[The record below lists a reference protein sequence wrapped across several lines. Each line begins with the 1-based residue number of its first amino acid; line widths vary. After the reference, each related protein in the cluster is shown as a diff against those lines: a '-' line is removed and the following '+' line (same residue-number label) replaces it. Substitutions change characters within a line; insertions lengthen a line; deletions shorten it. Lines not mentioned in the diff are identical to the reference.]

1 MGFVVVI
8 LIIVAFIIYK
18 KRSKKESGEIFSEE
32 SLVNSV
38 NELND
43 KIAER
48 NNTIKEIQEVN
59 SNCEKRMEGIKNA
72 ISSMDDSVAEE
83 DKEIF
88 NEKLK
93 SIENEI
99 NRNNTKIKNIEKEIE
114 DLNKEILVK
123 NEKLD
128 ELKKKEIEAAKQEEL
143 NKNNSSE
150 GNNTVI
156 KENNTVIKENNA
168 EKNGVK
174 KDTDKKYLDKSD
186 NTSKFKK
193 IFRKEVIIPFVIG
206 LLIGA
211 FLFSSGDTSKY
222 EDQIAQQQ
230 TQIAEKDKKIKE
242 LQGKVDEAAP
252 WFEMTAAEQEKK
264 EAELKAAKEAKEK
277 EEAEKLASEKKKKEE
292 EEKKGYDT
300 GITYSQLART
310 PDDYLA
316 KKVKFSGKV
325 VQVMEDGD
333 SVGIRLAVDGDYDN
347 IILGTFDSSII
358 SERILEDDYITVYG
372 LSAGI
377 YTYESTMGA
386 SISVPSMTIDK
397 ISR

>member
-1 MGFVVVI
+1 MGFIVVI

-32 SLVNSV
+32 SLVNSI

-72 ISSMDDSVAEE
+72 ISSA
-83 DKEIF
+83 
-88 NEKLK
+88 
-93 SIENEI
+93 
-99 NRNNTKIKNIEKEIE
+99 EKE
-114 DLNKEILVK
+114 
-123 NEKLD
+123 
-128 ELKKKEIEAAKQEEL
+128 
-143 NKNNSSE
+143 
-150 GNNTVI
+150 
-156 KENNTVIKENNA
+156 
-168 EKNGVK
+168 
-174 KDTDKKYLDKSD
+174 
-186 NTSKFKK
+186 
-193 IFRKEVIIPFVIG
+193 
-206 LLIGA
+206 
-211 FLFSSGDTSKY
+211 
-222 EDQIAQQQ
+222 
-230 TQIAEKDKKIKE
+230 KKIKE

-277 EEAEKLASEKKKKEE
+277 EEAEKLAAEQKKKEE

-310 PDDYLA
+310 PDGYLA

>member
-1 MGFVVVI
+1 MGFIVVI

-32 SLVNSV
+32 SLVNSI

-128 ELKKKEIEAAKQEEL
+128 ELKKKEIESAKQEEL
-143 NKNNSSE
+143 NKNNSNE
-150 GNNTVI
+150 G
-156 KENNTVIKENNA
+156 NNTVIKENNA

-174 KDTDKKYLDKSD
+174 KDTDKKYLDKND

-193 IFRKEVIIPFVIG
+193 IFRKEIIIPFVIG

-211 FLFSSGDTSKY
+211 FLFSSGDTSEY

-277 EEAEKLASEKKKKEE
+277 EEAEKLAAEQKKKEE

>member
-1 MGFVVVI
+1 MGFIVVI

-18 KRSKKESGEIFSEE
+18 KRSKKESVEIFREE
-32 SLVNSV
+32 SLVNSI

-128 ELKKKEIEAAKQEEL
+128 ELKKKEIEAVKQEEL

-150 GNNTVI
+150 G
-156 KENNTVIKENNA
+156 NNTVIKENNA

-193 IFRKEVIIPFVIG
+193 IFRKEIIIPFVIG
-206 LLIGA
+206 ILIGA
-211 FLFSSGDTSKY
+211 FLFSSGDTSEY
-222 EDQIAQQQ
+222 EDQITQQQ

-277 EEAEKLASEKKKKEE
+277 EEAEKLAAEQKKKEE

>member
-18 KRSKKESGEIFSEE
+18 KRSKKESEEICNEE
-32 SLVNSV
+32 SLLATV

-43 KIAER
+43 KIVER
-48 NNTIKEIQEVN
+48 NNIIKEIQEAN

-83 DKEIF
+83 DKEVF

-114 DLNKEILVK
+114 DLNKEILTK

-128 ELKKKEIEAAKQEEL
+128 DLKKKEIESAKQEEL
-143 NKNNSSE
+143 NKNNSNE
-150 GNNTVI
+150 G
-156 KENNTVIKENNA
+156 NNTVIKENNA

-211 FLFSSGDTSKY
+211 FLFSSGDTSEY

-277 EEAEKLASEKKKKEE
+277 EEAEKLAAEQKKKEE

-347 IILGTFDSSII
+347 VILGTFDSSII

>member
-18 KRSKKESGEIFSEE
+18 KRSKKESEEIFSAE
-32 SLVNSV
+32 SLLESV
-38 NELND
+38 NELNE
-43 KIAER
+43 KIVER
-48 NNTIKEIQEVN
+48 NNIIKEIQEAN

-83 DKEIF
+83 DKEVF

-114 DLNKEILVK
+114 DLNKEILTK
-123 NEKLD
+123 NEKIE
-128 ELKKKEIEAAKQEEL
+128 ELKKKELEVAKEEESNKDNLSEENNSTSEKNNAKKNRVKKEKDKKNL
-143 NKNNSSE
+143 NKVDS
-150 GNNTVI
+150 
-156 KENNTVIKENNA
+156 
-168 EKNGVK
+168 
-174 KDTDKKYLDKSD
+174 
-186 NTSKFKK
+186 TSKFKK
-193 IFRKEVIIPFVIG
+193 IFRKEVIIPFVVG

-211 FLFSSGDTSKY
+211 FFFTSGNTSEY
-222 EDQIAQQQ
+222 EEQLAQQQ
-230 TQIAEKDKKIKE
+230 TQITEKDKKIKE

-277 EEAEKLASEKKKKEE
+277 EEAEKLAAEKKKKEE

>member
-1 MGFVVVI
+1 MGFIVVI

-32 SLVNSV
+32 SLVNSI

-123 NEKLD
+123 NEKLN

-143 NKNNSSE
+143 NKNNSNE
-150 GNNTVI
+150 G
-156 KENNTVIKENNA
+156 NNTVIKENNA

-174 KDTDKKYLDKSD
+174 KDTDKKYLDKND
-186 NTSKFKK
+186 KISKFKK
-193 IFRKEVIIPFVIG
+193 IFRKEIIIPFVIG

-211 FLFSSGDTSKY
+211 FLFSSGDTSEY

-230 TQIAEKDKKIKE
+230 TQIAEKEKKIKE
-242 LQGKVDEAAP
+242 LQGKVDKAAP

-277 EEAEKLASEKKKKEE
+277 EEAEKLAAEQKKKEE

>member
-32 SLVNSV
+32 SLVKSI

-150 GNNTVI
+150 GNNTL
-156 KENNTVIKENNA
+156 IKENNA

-211 FLFSSGDTSKY
+211 FLFSSGDTSEY

-277 EEAEKLASEKKKKEE
+277 EEAEKLAAEKKKKEE

-347 IILGTFDSSII
+347 IILGTFNSSII

>member
-1 MGFVVVI
+1 MGFIVVI
-8 LIIVAFIIYK
+8 LIIVVFIIYK

-32 SLVNSV
+32 SLVNSI

-123 NEKLD
+123 NEKLN

-143 NKNNSSE
+143 NKNNSNE
-150 GNNTVI
+150 G
-156 KENNTVIKENNA
+156 NNTVIKENNA

-174 KDTDKKYLDKSD
+174 KDTDKKYLDKND
-186 NTSKFKK
+186 KISKFKK
-193 IFRKEVIIPFVIG
+193 IFRKEIIIPFVIG

-211 FLFSSGDTSKY
+211 FLFSSGDTSEY

-230 TQIAEKDKKIKE
+230 TQIAEKEKKIKE
-242 LQGKVDEAAP
+242 LQGKVDKAAP

-277 EEAEKLASEKKKKEE
+277 EEAEKLVAEQKKKEE

>member
-18 KRSKKESGEIFSEE
+18 KRSKKESGEIFREE
-32 SLVNSV
+32 SLVNSI

-72 ISSMDDSVAEE
+72 ISSMDDSVSEE

-128 ELKKKEIEAAKQEEL
+128 ELKKKEIESAKQEEL
-143 NKNNSSE
+143 NKNNSNE
-150 GNNTVI
+150 G
-156 KENNTVIKENNA
+156 NNTVIKENNA

-211 FLFSSGDTSKY
+211 FLFSSGDTSEY
-222 EDQIAQQQ
+222 EDQITQQQ

-277 EEAEKLASEKKKKEE
+277 EEAEKLAAEQKKKEE

-347 IILGTFDSSII
+347 VILGTFDSSII

>member
-1 MGFVVVI
+1 MGFIVVI

-32 SLVNSV
+32 SLVNSI

-128 ELKKKEIEAAKQEEL
+128 ELKKKEIESAKQEEL
-143 NKNNSSE
+143 NKNNSNE
-150 GNNTVI
+150 G
-156 KENNTVIKENNA
+156 NNTVIKENNA

-193 IFRKEVIIPFVIG
+193 IFRKEIIIPFVIG

-211 FLFSSGDTSKY
+211 FLFSSGDTSEY

-230 TQIAEKDKKIKE
+230 TQIAEKEKKIKE

-277 EEAEKLASEKKKKEE
+277 EETEKLAAEQKKKEE

-333 SVGIRLAVDGDYDN
+333 SIGIRLAVDGDYDN

>member
-18 KRSKKESGEIFSEE
+18 KRSKKESEEICSEE
-32 SLVNSV
+32 SLLESV
-38 NELND
+38 NERND
-43 KIAER
+43 KIVER
-48 NNTIKEIQEVN
+48 NNNIKEIQEAN

-83 DKEIF
+83 DKEVF

-114 DLNKEILVK
+114 DLNKEILTK
-123 NEKLD
+123 NEKIE
-128 ELKKKEIEAAKQEEL
+128 ELKKKELEAAKQEEL
-143 NKNNSSE
+143 NKKNSSE
-150 GNNTVI
+150 GSDTMSKESNTD
-156 KENNTVIKENNA
+156 
-168 EKNGVK
+168 KNGVK
-174 KDTDKKYLDKSD
+174 KDTDNKYLNKEE
-186 NTSKFKK
+186 NTSKLKK
-193 IFRKEVIIPFVIG
+193 VFRKEVIIPFVIG

-211 FLFSSGDTSKY
+211 FLFSSGDTSEY

-277 EEAEKLASEKKKKEE
+277 EEAEKLAAEKKKKEE

-325 VQVMEDGD
+325 LQVMEDGD
-333 SVGIRLAVDGDYDN
+333 SIGIRLAVDGDYDN
-347 IILGTFDSSII
+347 VILGTFDSSII

>member
-1 MGFVVVI
+1 MGFIVVI

-32 SLVNSV
+32 SLVNSI

-128 ELKKKEIEAAKQEEL
+128 ELKKKEIESAKQEEL
-143 NKNNSSE
+143 NKNNSNE
-150 GNNTVI
+150 G
-156 KENNTVIKENNA
+156 NNTVIKENNA

-174 KDTDKKYLDKSD
+174 KDTDKKYLDKND

-193 IFRKEVIIPFVIG
+193 IFRKEAIIPFVIG

-211 FLFSSGDTSKY
+211 FLFSSGDTSEY

-230 TQIAEKDKKIKE
+230 TQIAEKEKKIKE

-277 EEAEKLASEKKKKEE
+277 EEAEKLAAEQKKKEE

>member
-156 KENNTVIKENNA
+156 KENNA

-211 FLFSSGDTSKY
+211 FLFSSGDMSKY

-277 EEAEKLASEKKKKEE
+277 EEAEKLAAEQKKKEE

>member
-1 MGFVVVI
+1 MGFIVVI

-32 SLVNSV
+32 SLVKSI

-150 GNNTVI
+150 GNNTL
-156 KENNTVIKENNA
+156 IKENNA

-211 FLFSSGDTSKY
+211 FLFSSGDTSEY

-277 EEAEKLASEKKKKEE
+277 EEAEKLAAEQKKKEE

>member
-1 MGFVVVI
+1 MGFIVVI

-32 SLVNSV
+32 SLVKSI

-150 GNNTVI
+150 GNNTL
-156 KENNTVIKENNA
+156 IKENNA

-211 FLFSSGDTSKY
+211 FLFSSGDTSEY

-264 EAELKAAKEAKEK
+264 EAELKAAKEAKEE
-277 EEAEKLASEKKKKEE
+277 EEAEKLAAEQKKKEE

>member
-1 MGFVVVI
+1 MGFIVVI

-32 SLVNSV
+32 SLVNSI

-83 DKEIF
+83 DKEVF

-128 ELKKKEIEAAKQEEL
+128 ELKKKEIESAKQEEL
-143 NKNNSSE
+143 NKNNSNE
-150 GNNTVI
+150 G
-156 KENNTVIKENNA
+156 NNTVIKENNA

-206 LLIGA
+206 ILIGA
-211 FLFSSGDTSKY
+211 FLFSSGDTSEY

-230 TQIAEKDKKIKE
+230 TQIAEKEKKIKE

-277 EEAEKLASEKKKKEE
+277 EEAEKLAAEQKKKEE

>member
-1 MGFVVVI
+1 MGFIVVI

-32 SLVNSV
+32 SLVNSI

-128 ELKKKEIEAAKQEEL
+128 ELKKKEIEAVKQEEL
-143 NKNNSSE
+143 NKNNSNE
-150 GNNTVI
+150 G
-156 KENNTVIKENNA
+156 NNTVIKENNA

-211 FLFSSGDTSKY
+211 FLFSSGDTSEY

-230 TQIAEKDKKIKE
+230 TQIAEKEKKIKE

-277 EEAEKLASEKKKKEE
+277 EEAEKLAAEQKKKEE

-325 VQVMEDGD
+325 LQVMEDGD
-333 SVGIRLAVDGDYDN
+333 SIGIRLAVDGDYDN
-347 IILGTFDSSII
+347 VILGTFDSSII

-372 LSAGI
+372 LSVGI

>member
-1 MGFVVVI
+1 MGFIVVI

-32 SLVNSV
+32 SLVNSI

-128 ELKKKEIEAAKQEEL
+128 ELKKKEIESAKQEEL
-143 NKNNSSE
+143 NKNNSNE
-150 GNNTVI
+150 G
-156 KENNTVIKENNA
+156 NNTVIKENNA

-193 IFRKEVIIPFVIG
+193 IFRKEIIIPFVIG

-211 FLFSSGDTSKY
+211 FLFSSGDTSEY

-277 EEAEKLASEKKKKEE
+277 EEAEKLAAEQKKKEE

-333 SVGIRLAVDGDYDN
+333 SIGIRLAVDGDYDN

>member
-32 SLVNSV
+32 SLVNSI

-128 ELKKKEIEAAKQEEL
+128 ELKKKEIESAKQEEL
-143 NKNNSSE
+143 NKNNSNE
-150 GNNTVI
+150 G
-156 KENNTVIKENNA
+156 NNTVIKENNA

-193 IFRKEVIIPFVIG
+193 IFRKEIIIPFVIG

-211 FLFSSGDTSKY
+211 FLFSSGDTSEY

-277 EEAEKLASEKKKKEE
+277 EEAEKLAAEQKKKEE

>member
-156 KENNTVIKENNA
+156 KENNA

-206 LLIGA
+206 LLIGV

-277 EEAEKLASEKKKKEE
+277 EEAEKLAAEQKKKEE

>member
-32 SLVNSV
+32 SLVNSI

-128 ELKKKEIEAAKQEEL
+128 ELKKKEIESAKQEEL
-143 NKNNSSE
+143 NKNNSNE
-150 GNNTVI
+150 G
-156 KENNTVIKENNA
+156 NNTVIKENNA

-211 FLFSSGDTSKY
+211 FLFSSGDTSEY

-277 EEAEKLASEKKKKEE
+277 EEAEKLAAEQKKKEE

-333 SVGIRLAVDGDYDN
+333 SIGIRLAVDGDYDN

>member
-1 MGFVVVI
+1 MGFIVVI

-32 SLVNSV
+32 SLVNSI

-128 ELKKKEIEAAKQEEL
+128 ELKKKEIESAKQEEL
-143 NKNNSSE
+143 NKNNSNE
-150 GNNTVI
+150 G
-156 KENNTVIKENNA
+156 NNTVIKENNA

-211 FLFSSGDTSKY
+211 FLFSSGDTSEYK
-222 EDQIAQQQ
+222 DQIAQQQ
-230 TQIAEKDKKIKE
+230 TQIAEKEKKIKE

-277 EEAEKLASEKKKKEE
+277 EEAEKLAAEQKKKEE

>member
-1 MGFVVVI
+1 MGFIVVI
-8 LIIVAFIIYK
+8 LIIVVFIIYK

-32 SLVNSV
+32 SLVNSI

-128 ELKKKEIEAAKQEEL
+128 ELKKKEIESAKQEEL
-143 NKNNSSE
+143 NKNNSNE
-150 GNNTVI
+150 G
-156 KENNTVIKENNA
+156 NNTVIKENNA

-193 IFRKEVIIPFVIG
+193 IFRKEIIIPFVIG

-211 FLFSSGDTSKY
+211 FLFSSGDTSEY

-230 TQIAEKDKKIKE
+230 TQIAEKEKKIKE

-277 EEAEKLASEKKKKEE
+277 EETEKLAAEQKKKEE

-333 SVGIRLAVDGDYDN
+333 SIGIRLAVDGDYDN

>member
-1 MGFVVVI
+1 MGFIVVI

-18 KRSKKESGEIFSEE
+18 KRFKKESVEIFREE
-32 SLVNSV
+32 SLVKSI

-123 NEKLD
+123 NEKLN

-143 NKNNSSE
+143 NKNNSNE
-150 GNNTVI
+150 G
-156 KENNTVIKENNA
+156 NNTVIKENNA

-174 KDTDKKYLDKSD
+174 KDTDKKYLDKND
-186 NTSKFKK
+186 KISKFKK
-193 IFRKEVIIPFVIG
+193 IFRKEIIIPFVIG

-211 FLFSSGDTSKY
+211 FLFSSGDTSEY

-230 TQIAEKDKKIKE
+230 TQIAEKEKKIKE
-242 LQGKVDEAAP
+242 LQGKVDKAAP

-277 EEAEKLASEKKKKEE
+277 EEAEKLAAEQKKKEE

>member
-1 MGFVVVI
+1 MGFIVVI
-8 LIIVAFIIYK
+8 LIIVVFIIYK

-32 SLVNSV
+32 SLVNSI

-128 ELKKKEIEAAKQEEL
+128 ELKKKEIESAKQEEL
-143 NKNNSSE
+143 NKNNSNE
-150 GNNTVI
+150 G
-156 KENNTVIKENNA
+156 NNTVIKENNA

-174 KDTDKKYLDKSD
+174 KDTDKKYLDKND
-186 NTSKFKK
+186 KTSKFKK
-193 IFRKEVIIPFVIG
+193 IFRKEIIIPFVIG
-206 LLIGA
+206 ILIGA
-211 FLFSSGDTSKY
+211 FLFSSGDTSEY

-230 TQIAEKDKKIKE
+230 TQIAEKEKKIKE

-264 EAELKAAKEAKEK
+264 EAELKVAKEAKEK
-277 EEAEKLASEKKKKEE
+277 EEAEKLAAEQKKKEE

>member
-32 SLVNSV
+32 SLMNSI
-38 NELND
+38 NKLND

-156 KENNTVIKENNA
+156 KENNA

-186 NTSKFKK
+186 NTTKFKK
-193 IFRKEVIIPFVIG
+193 IFRKEIIIPFVIG

-211 FLFSSGDTSKY
+211 FLFSSGDTSEY

-277 EEAEKLASEKKKKEE
+277 EEAEKLAAEQKKKEE

>member
-72 ISSMDDSVAEE
+72 ISSMDDSVVEE

-150 GNNTVI
+150 G
-156 KENNTVIKENNA
+156 NNTVIKENNA

-277 EEAEKLASEKKKKEE
+277 EEAEKLAAEQKKKEE

>member
-1 MGFVVVI
+1 MGFIVVI

-18 KRSKKESGEIFSEE
+18 KRSKKESVEIFREE
-32 SLVNSV
+32 SLVNSI

-72 ISSMDDSVAEE
+72 ISSMDNSVAEE

-128 ELKKKEIEAAKQEEL
+128 ELKKKEIEAVKQEEL

-150 GNNTVI
+150 G
-156 KENNTVIKENNA
+156 NNTVIKENNA

-193 IFRKEVIIPFVIG
+193 IFRKEIIIPFVIG
-206 LLIGA
+206 ILIGA
-211 FLFSSGDTSKY
+211 FLFSSGDTSEY
-222 EDQIAQQQ
+222 EDQITQQQ

-277 EEAEKLASEKKKKEE
+277 EEAEKLAAEQKKKEE

-333 SVGIRLAVDGDYDN
+333 SIGIRLAVDGDYDN

>member
-38 NELND
+38 NELNN

-128 ELKKKEIEAAKQEEL
+128 DLKKKEIEAAKQEEL

-150 GNNTVI
+150 G
-156 KENNTVIKENNA
+156 NNTVIKENNA

-277 EEAEKLASEKKKKEE
+277 EEAEKLAAEQKKKEE

>member
-1 MGFVVVI
+1 MGFIVVI

-32 SLVNSV
+32 SLVNSI

-128 ELKKKEIEAAKQEEL
+128 ELKKKEIESAKQEEL
-143 NKNNSSE
+143 NKNNSNE
-150 GNNTVI
+150 G
-156 KENNTVIKENNA
+156 NNTVIKENNA

-193 IFRKEVIIPFVIG
+193 IFRKEIIIPFVIG

-211 FLFSSGDTSKY
+211 FLFSSGDTSEY

-277 EEAEKLASEKKKKEE
+277 EEAEKLAAEQKKKEE

>member
-1 MGFVVVI
+1 MGFIVVI

-18 KRSKKESGEIFSEE
+18 KRSKKESGEIFNEE
-32 SLVNSV
+32 SLVNSI

-128 ELKKKEIEAAKQEEL
+128 ELKKKEIESAKQEEL
-143 NKNNSSE
+143 NKNNSNE
-150 GNNTVI
+150 G
-156 KENNTVIKENNA
+156 NNTVIKENNA

-193 IFRKEVIIPFVIG
+193 IFRKEIIIPFVIG

-211 FLFSSGDTSKY
+211 FLFSSGDTSEY

-230 TQIAEKDKKIKE
+230 TQIAEKEKKIKE

-277 EEAEKLASEKKKKEE
+277 EEAEKLAAEQKKKEE

-333 SVGIRLAVDGDYDN
+333 SIGIRLAVDGDYDN

>member
-48 NNTIKEIQEVN
+48 NNTIKEIQEAN

-114 DLNKEILVK
+114 DLNKEILIK

-150 GNNTVI
+150 G
-156 KENNTVIKENNA
+156 NNTVIKENNA

-277 EEAEKLASEKKKKEE
+277 EEAEKLAAEQKKKEE

>member
-18 KRSKKESGEIFSEE
+18 KRSKKESEEIFSEE

-83 DKEIF
+83 DKEVF

-114 DLNKEILVK
+114 DLNKEILTK

-128 ELKKKEIEAAKQEEL
+128 DLKKKEIEAAKQEEL
-143 NKNNSSE
+143 NKNNSNE
-150 GNNTVI
+150 G
-156 KENNTVIKENNA
+156 NNTVIKENNA

-211 FLFSSGDTSKY
+211 FLFSSGDTSEY

-277 EEAEKLASEKKKKEE
+277 EEAEKLAAEQKKKEE

-347 IILGTFDSSII
+347 VILGTFDSSII

>member
-1 MGFVVVI
+1 MGFIVVI
-8 LIIVAFIIYK
+8 IIIVAFIIYK

-32 SLVNSV
+32 SLVNSI

-143 NKNNSSE
+143 NKNNSNE
-150 GNNTVI
+150 G
-156 KENNTVIKENNA
+156 NNTVIKENNA

-193 IFRKEVIIPFVIG
+193 IFRKEIIIPFVIG

-211 FLFSSGDTSKY
+211 FLFSSGDTSEY

-230 TQIAEKDKKIKE
+230 TQIAEKEKKIKE

-277 EEAEKLASEKKKKEE
+277 EEAEKLAAEQKKKEE

-333 SVGIRLAVDGDYDN
+333 SIGIRLAVDGDYDN

>member
-1 MGFVVVI
+1 MGFIVVI
-8 LIIVAFIIYK
+8 LIIFAFIIYK
-18 KRSKKESGEIFSEE
+18 KRFKKESVEIFNEE
-32 SLVNSV
+32 SLVNSI

-128 ELKKKEIEAAKQEEL
+128 ELKKKEIESAKQEEL
-143 NKNNSSE
+143 NKNNSNE
-150 GNNTVI
+150 G
-156 KENNTVIKENNA
+156 NNTVIKENNA

-211 FLFSSGDTSKY
+211 FLFSSGDTSEY

-277 EEAEKLASEKKKKEE
+277 EEAEKLAEEQKKKEE

-333 SVGIRLAVDGDYDN
+333 SIGIRLAVDGDYDN

>member
-150 GNNTVI
+150 G
-156 KENNTVIKENNA
+156 NNTVIKENNA

>member
-72 ISSMDDSVAEE
+72 ISSMDDYVAEE

-128 ELKKKEIEAAKQEEL
+128 DLKKKEIEAAKQEEL

-150 GNNTVI
+150 G
-156 KENNTVIKENNA
+156 NNTVIKENNA

-277 EEAEKLASEKKKKEE
+277 EEAEKLAAEQKKKEE

>member
-128 ELKKKEIEAAKQEEL
+128 DLKKKEIEAAKQEEL

-156 KENNTVIKENNA
+156 KENNA

-174 KDTDKKYLDKSD
+174 KDTDKKYLDKND

-277 EEAEKLASEKKKKEE
+277 EEAEKLAAEQKKKEE

>member
-1 MGFVVVI
+1 MGFIVVI

-18 KRSKKESGEIFSEE
+18 KRSKKESVEIFSEE
-32 SLVNSV
+32 SLVNSI

-83 DKEIF
+83 DKEVF
-88 NEKLK
+88 DEKLK

-150 GNNTVI
+150 GNNTL
-156 KENNTVIKENNA
+156 IKENNA

-211 FLFSSGDTSKY
+211 FLFSSGDTSEY

-277 EEAEKLASEKKKKEE
+277 EEAEKLAAEQKKKEE

-325 VQVMEDGD
+325 LQVMEDGD
-333 SVGIRLAVDGDYDN
+333 SIGIRLAVDGDYDN
-347 IILGTFDSSII
+347 VILGTFDSSII

>member
-1 MGFVVVI
+1 MGFIVVI

-18 KRSKKESGEIFSEE
+18 KRSKKESVEIFREE
-32 SLVNSV
+32 SLVNSI

-123 NEKLD
+123 NEKLN
-128 ELKKKEIEAAKQEEL
+128 ELKKKEIESAKQEEL
-143 NKNNSSE
+143 NKNNSNE
-150 GNNTVI
+150 G
-156 KENNTVIKENNA
+156 NNTVIKENNA

-174 KDTDKKYLDKSD
+174 KDTDKKYLDKND
-186 NTSKFKK
+186 KISKFKK
-193 IFRKEVIIPFVIG
+193 IFRKEIIIPFVIG

-211 FLFSSGDTSKY
+211 FLFSSGDTSEY

-230 TQIAEKDKKIKE
+230 TQIAEKEKKIKE
-242 LQGKVDEAAP
+242 LQGKVDKAAP

-277 EEAEKLASEKKKKEE
+277 EEAEKLAAEQKKKEE